1 LTGGNYL
8 KNKLLESYLISFIAF
23 LIGFIEIFFKH
34 EMFSPIEG
42 FNSGFL
48 MVGLGILIFILTII
62 SHIKYYSNKK
72 QMDIECSKEYDE
84 RDELIDGKVANL
96 TMKVIIILIF
106 IIMFMTNFINIQT
119 NNALFI
125 IILASSFINI
135 LAKKF
140 YNNYY

>member
-1 LTGGNYL
+1 
-8 KNKLLESYLISFIAF
+8 
-23 LIGFIEIFFKH
+23 
-34 EMFSPIEG
+34 MFSPIEG